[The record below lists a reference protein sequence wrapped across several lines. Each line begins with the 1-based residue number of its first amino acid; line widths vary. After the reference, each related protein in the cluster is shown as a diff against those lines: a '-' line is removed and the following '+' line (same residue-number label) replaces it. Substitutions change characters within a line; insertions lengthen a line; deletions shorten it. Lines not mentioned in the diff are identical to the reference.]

1 MHAPACDRLRLRV
14 TCAERALTCVCPQV
28 LVKTAVSALLCGTHA
43 QAWAWGSLAVY
54 GALCVLNV
62 FWFTR
67 IVAMLARKL
76 RKGAPAARAPR
87 GAPPM
92 SGPR

>member
-1 MHAPACDRLRLRV
+1 MATCDRHQEASYLCLPL
-14 TCAERALTCVCPQV
+14 A
-28 LVKTAVSALLCGTHA
+28 VKNEVSALLCGTDT

-54 GALCVLNV
+54 GALCVLNM

-67 IVAMLARKL
+67 IVSMLARKL

-87 GAPPM
+87 GPPIM